1 MGSVGNTK
9 STFSGHVSES
19 AFENEIKRQKA
30 DITQDELDDYVT
42 SSYGGIDLGNRLS
55 DFIEK
60 APKSM
65 MYNEGTLYRGLYFNN
80 QRELDNFINSHKVG
94 ATLKTR
100 PDGLSWTASENIA
113 KEFSTNISN
122 YAVVLVNNDKNRIA
136 MGIKN
141 IADTPVSSEEVLY
154 SNKVDFTISG
164 VEKKNGITYL
174 YTKQKRSK

>member
-1 MGSVGNTK
+1 MGGIGKTESN
-9 STFSGHVSES
+9 FSYHVSES
-19 AFENEIKRQKA
+19 AFENEVKRQNA
-30 DITQDELDDYVT
+30 NITRDELDDYVT
-42 SSYGGIDLGNRLS
+42 SSYGGVNLGNSLS

-65 MYNEGTLYRGLYFNN
+65 MYNGGTLYRGLYFNS
-80 QRELDNFINSHKVG
+80 QRELDSFINSHKVG
-94 ATLKTR
+94 DTLKTR

-141 IADTPVSSEEVLY
+141 IADTPISSEEVLY
-154 SNKVDFTISG
+154 SNRVDFTISK
-164 VEKKNGITYL
+164 VEKKNGVTYL